1 MKIMK
6 IMKKI
11 KFIVCLLI
19 VPLAISQEIDESFLK
34 TLPKDMQ
41 SDILGKV
48 QGNEELEDPVFRSI
62 ESQTKLEKRSL
73 EDLKERLEAD
83 LEYLKNMLDEDGN
96 IEDKNE
102 LILFGSNFFSTYQS
116 TYMPINE
123 PNLSSEYILDYGDV
137 LEIQIIG
144 EQDRTKKYTVARD
157 GSINLLNI
165 GKIKL
170 SGLSLNEASKF
181 IKAKVSASLIGNE
194 TYVSLSS
201 LRDINI
207 LVSGNAFNPGVY
219 TVSGNSNL
227 LHVLAVAGGIND
239 FGTYREINLIRDQK
253 VIDTLDMYDVLITG
267 KYNSKVGLR
276 SGDIVFV
283 KSIKKVI
290 TVDGAVKIPAKY
302 ELKQDQNL
310 SDAIQYANGLTVYA
324 DLSNIYLDRLL
335 DGRVKSLPI
344 NNVKQFDNILANDG
358 DKILIRKHSFRN
370 VKIEGA
376 ILKPGE
382 YLLAEDESISD
393 LIEKSGG
400 YTQNAYPF
408 GAIYENKRALLVNKM
423 AKDALYEEFI
433 DNIITVSQKNPTT
446 NTDITPIVELT
457 KNLKNT
463 TPNGRVAIDLLQD
476 DSNNLVM
483 QDGDRLMIP
492 EKPDHVY
499 IYGEVSYEGA
509 QKYDPSKTLDYYLS
523 QSGGLKETADDKAI
537 YVLQPNGN
545 TQRSS
550 IKKSLFQNNPNN
562 KLVIYPGSVIFVPR
576 GIDNSATNRLAA
588 QAYVS
593 ILGNL
598 GITLASLSSINNN

>member
-1 MKIMK
+1 
-6 IMKKI
+6 MKKV

-509 QKYDPSKTLDYYLS
+509 QKYDPGKTLDYYLS

>member
-1 MKIMK
+1 MK
-6 IMKKI
+6 IMKKV

-509 QKYDPSKTLDYYLS
+509 QKYDPGKTLDYYLS

>member
-1 MKIMK
+1 MK

>member
-181 IKAKVSASLIGNE
+181 IKAKVSALLIGNE

>member
-6 IMKKI
+6 IMKKV

-509 QKYDPSKTLDYYLS
+509 QKYDPGKTLDYYLS

>member
-1 MKIMK
+1 MK
-6 IMKKI
+6 IMKKV

-48 QGNEELEDPVFRSI
+48 QGNKELEDPVFRSI

-144 EQDRTKKYTVARD
+144 EQDRTKKHTVARD

-267 KYNSKVGLR
+267 KYNSKVRLR

-433 DNIITVSQKNPTT
+433 DNIITASQKNPTA

-545 TQRSS
+545 TQRFS